1 MSDLREL
8 YLEMVTDHA
17 KNPRNRGKADP
28 CHHIGTGHNPLCG
41 DKIVVTLS
49 VDGDIITNVKFD
61 GEGCA
66 ISTASADLMAE
77 VLQGKTLAETKHL
90 FKGFHALVTGTACA
104 ETPGELT
111 QKGKD
116 PTSNSPKIELPKKLS
131 VFSGVREFPLRVKCA
146 TLAWHTVIAAFENSE
161 IATTE

>member
-28 CHHIGTGHNPLCG
+28 CSHIGNGHNPLCG
-41 DKIVVTLS
+41 DKVVVTIG
-49 VDGDIITNVKFD
+49 VDDDVITDVKFD

-77 VLQGKTLAETKHL
+77 VLKGKTLSDARLL
-90 FKGFHALVTGTACA
+90 FGGFHELVAGDGTV
-104 ETPGELT
+104 E
-111 QKGKD
+111 
-116 PTSNSPKIELPKKLS
+116 SVPKKLA
-131 VFSGVREFPLRVKCA
+131 VFSGVREFPMRVKCA
-146 TLAWHTVIAAFENSE
+146 TLAWHTLIAALDGNME
-161 IATTE
+161 ATTE

>member
-17 KNPRNRGKADP
+17 KNPRNRGKATPTD
-28 CHHIGTGHNPLCG
+28 CIGTGNNPLCG

-49 VDGDIITNVKFD
+49 LDGDTITDVKFD

-77 VLQGKTLAETKHL
+77 VLVGKTLDETKEL
-90 FKGFHALVTGTACA
+90 FREFHEMVTGD
-104 ETPGELT
+104 GLV
-111 QKGKD
+111 D
-116 PTSNSPKIELPKKLS
+116 NSRVPRKLA
-131 VFSGVREFPLRVKCA
+131 VFSGVREFPMRVKCA
-146 TLAWHTVIAAFENSE
+146 TLAWHTVIAALDGAGE
-161 IATTE
+161 ATTE

>member
-28 CHHIGTGHNPLCG
+28 TDFIGTGHNPLCG
-41 DKIVVTLS
+41 DKIVVT
-49 VDGDIITNVKFD
+49 VATKDGVIKDVKFD

-77 VLQGKTLAETKHL
+77 VLVGKNILEAKEL
-90 FKGFHALVTGTACA
+90 FEQFHELVAGDD
-104 ETPGELT
+104 EH
-111 QKGKD
+111 
-116 PTSNSPKIELPKKLS
+116 NNPKVPRKLS
-131 VFSGVREFPLRVKCA
+131 VFSGVREFPMRVKCA
-146 TLAWHTVIAAFENSE
+146 TLAWHTIISALDGGEE
-161 IATTE
+161 ATTE